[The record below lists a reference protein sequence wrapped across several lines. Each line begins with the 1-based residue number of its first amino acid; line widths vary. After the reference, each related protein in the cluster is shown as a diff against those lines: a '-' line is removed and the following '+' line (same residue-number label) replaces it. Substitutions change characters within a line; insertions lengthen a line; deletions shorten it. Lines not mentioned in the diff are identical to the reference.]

1 MHIDTHFKHQIKESR
16 VVTYFV
22 VTYRVPG
29 SSIGD
34 SPSTIPTAGCICA
47 TLSSFS
53 VSKQGPPTSLR
64 SVTATMPDAIVHAP
78 PNRCKL
84 MIHRVL
90 KKKTKYCPK
99 ISGKKRKAVRKW
111 RNKMC
116 GILSRN
122 EAFEVVS
129 VRTQNPNRNR
139 RSRIGKKLPK
149 GLRGIRVWNM
159 ADMDIFR
166 AILLV
171 DCKILGA
178 MINTWTGT
186 PHYIL

>member
-1 MHIDTHFKHQIKESR
+1 MRNSFIVLCVQARS
-16 VVTYFV
+16 TYFAPL
-22 VTYRVPG
+22 RHC
-29 SSIGD
+29 D
-34 SPSTIPTAGCICA
+34 HAGCHCA
-47 TLSSFS
+47 RTTKS
-53 VSKQGPPTSLR
+53 VQT
-64 SVTATMPDAIVHAP
+64 DDP
-78 PNRCKL
+78 PND
-84 MIHRVL
+84 
-90 KKKTKYCPK
+90 KKKKKPKYCPK
-99 ISGKKRKAVRKW
+99 TSGKKRKAVRKW

-122 EAFEVVS
+122 EAFVVVS